1 MLVGNVMVMTA
12 MAMVI
17 VEMKNTIRNHL
28 NTDQYGSNV
37 NLYLIDSFSLKAS
50 QHKRSEQ
57 YDILEKYHHNQ

>member
-1 MLVGNVMVMTA
+1 MVVGNVMVM
-12 MAMVI
+12 VI
-17 VEMKNTIRNHL
+17 VEMKHTIRNHL

-37 NLYLIDSFSLKAS
+37 NLYLIDSFGFKAS